1 MEKVT
6 YTQRHEVKASTRT
19 GARVRLLAMFVVG
32 SLWMEAA
39 VSQELALPELDC
51 VIQPYEIAHVASP
64 TEGVIK
70 TLHAERN
77 DLVSAGQVIV
87 ELEAEVE
94 KASVALA
101 HSKSEM
107 TAEIELRQAALG
119 FTERN
124 GQRIASLYT
133 QHAIPLHVKD
143 EAATDTTKSRLQ
155 VRKALDA
162 LHLAQLELAKA
173 QALLRRKTIRSPITG
188 VVVERFKSVG
198 DFADDQPIVKI
209 AQLNPL
215 TVEVIVPVEMFGT
228 IVTGMVGD
236 VVSEIPSIGPHT
248 ATVTMVDRVVD
259 AASGTFDVRLEL
271 PNPNHEIPS
280 GLKCFVTFFPAPKS
294 VLVEDSPR
302 LGEPWMANED
312 EPKAPATVSRESVA
326 TESVINFVAGESHS
340 ASSTCRSLGPINT
353 YEQVES
359 LEQALADDVTQIT
372 RREGTES
379 VIHSYVVLAGALPGP
394 SQTKELHQRLMS
406 AGVDD
411 AHLFREGGA
420 DGISLGVY
428 PSRGRAEAR
437 RSRLAELGFTT
448 QIKAQSTSRSHY
460 WLNVHMSEDQA
471 SELTILRTAERIAPD
486 SHFTLGLCSLAIS
499 QTD

>member
-1 MEKVT
+1 MANHYVVVEKVT
-6 YTQRHEVKASTRT
+6 NKQRQEVRASTGT
-19 GARVRLLAMFVVG
+19 GVRVRLLAMVVVG

-70 TLHAERN
+70 SLHADRN
-77 DLVSAGQVIV
+77 DLVEAGQVIA

-119 FTERN
+119 STERN
-124 GQRIASLYT
+124 SQRIASLYT

-162 LHLAQLELAKA
+162 LHLARLELAKA
-173 QALLRRKTIRSPITG
+173 QALLRRKTIKSPITG

-228 IVTGMVGD
+228 IVTGMVGE
-236 VVSEIPSIGPHT
+236 VVPEIPGIGELT

-259 AASGTFDVRLEL
+259 AASGTFDARLEL

-294 VLVEDSPR
+294 VLVEGSPP
-302 LGEPWMANED
+302 LGAPWMANED
-312 EPKAPATVSRESVA
+312 GLREPASAPARECYQFYRRGVA
-326 TESVINFVAGESHS
+326 
-340 ASSTCRSLGPINT
+340 LGI
-353 YEQVES
+353 VELS
-359 LEQALADDVTQIT
+359 
-372 RREGTES
+372 
-379 VIHSYVVLAGALPGP
+379 
-394 SQTKELHQRLMS
+394 
-406 AGVDD
+406 
-411 AHLFREGGA
+411 F
-420 DGISLGVY
+420 
-428 PSRGRAEAR
+428 AR
-437 RSRLAELGFTT
+437 
-448 QIKAQSTSRSHY
+448 
-460 WLNVHMSEDQA
+460 
-471 SELTILRTAERIAPD
+471 
-486 SHFTLGLCSLAIS
+486 
-499 QTD
+499 TDRNL